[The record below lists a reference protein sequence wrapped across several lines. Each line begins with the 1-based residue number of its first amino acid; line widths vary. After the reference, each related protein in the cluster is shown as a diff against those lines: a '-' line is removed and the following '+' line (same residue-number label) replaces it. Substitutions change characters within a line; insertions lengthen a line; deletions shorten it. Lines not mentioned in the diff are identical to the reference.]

1 MSTAQLPPK
10 VTHGPAV
17 DSWPQWVSGG
27 RDDTSE
33 AAPAGATSRRMVTA
47 LATARRT
54 ARWTARLNAE
64 PRRLGRRVRERWRL
78 MQPRDSEA
86 AEAAAGGSH
95 IVQQGLRAQTCR
107 SRAKFEGDVHHEPGV
122 STPTDPVNIP
132 RQVRLCAS
140 VLAWATP
147 DRARQFALP
156 LVRGLVWAF
165 KSCVTCPG
173 WRHTNHPND
182 ARTS

>member
-1 MSTAQLPPK
+1 MSTAQMPPK

-95 IVQQGLRAQTCR
+95 IVQQGLRRSEGISGGSRGQVAPHWPRGVHGAVTMAPHGFCLELGLGIVPFTPTISLASVVFPGR
-107 SRAKFEGDVHHEPGV
+107 SRPSTSTRSDDRRV
-122 STPTDPVNIP
+122 SPS
-132 RQVRLCAS
+132 RSSHGRC
-140 VLAWATP
+140 
-147 DRARQFALP
+147 
-156 LVRGLVWAF
+156 
-165 KSCVTCPG
+165 
-173 WRHTNHPND
+173 
-182 ARTS
+182 